1 MAQQTIGIGS
11 SANDGTGDPLRTAF
25 TKIYTNF
32 TELYGD
38 TAEANDLLEDSSPQL
53 GGNLDIN
60 GFNITSARSN
70 EDIVLVPSGTGGVIA
85 SGIRLVGTTISAD
98 DSSTININEGLN
110 VDGAATIEGA
120 TTLAAMTA
128 TTGSYSSTLGVSGV
142 TTLTT
147 TNIDNLTIQDA
158 NISSASNSDINI
170 IPGGTG
176 DVVLS
181 ALRVNGTTLN
191 SSDSTKVTIA
201 EALDVTGATA
211 LAALSATSGTF
222 STTLG
227 VSGVTTLT
235 TTNIDNLTIQDANI
249 SSSSNSDINI
259 TPGGTGNVIVHG
271 LTINGT
277 SIASADSTTVNI
289 NDILNVDGATTIEG
303 TLTTAAITATGV
315 VTVTGQADIDWIRI
329 KDNVI
334 TTNATNAILNLG
346 ANSSGTVNVMNA
358 MTTVAQTVT
367 GNVAI
372 TGKLD
377 VDNIEING
385 NTITATSSN
394 GGISI
399 TPNGTGLIT
408 LNGDIVTITKK
419 LVVESITMQDDLF
432 MQPGAKIVSVA
443 TNSDILLETNGTG
456 SIMLN
461 TLGFL
466 DNAITPIV
474 TNADIQLK
482 ANGTG
487 KIDAQVPIMMSQ
499 FDTLTNSSVSVD
511 LTTPLTKID
520 SSGGTIAITMAAGE
534 TGQIKVLT
542 MTVAGNA
549 ATMTAGNGNLP
560 ASVSTSVVWDAVG
573 ETCSFIYSGAKWVVI
588 GNQGAT
594 IS

>member
-1 MAQQTIGIGS
+1 MAQLSIGIGS

-25 TKIYTNF
+25 TKINTNF

-38 TAEANDLLEDSSPQL
+38 TAEANDLLEDKTPQL

-70 EDIVLVPSGTGGVIA
+70 EDIVLVPSGTGGVLA
-85 SGIRLVGTTISAD
+85 SGIRLAGTQISSD
-98 DSSTININEGLN
+98 DSSSITITEALQINGATNIS
-110 VDGAATIEGA
+110 GA

-128 TTGSYSSTLGVSGV
+128 TTGSYSSTLAVTGVSTLSGSVVMDNITINQSTISSSSNADINISPGGTGDVVLSALRVNGTTLDSSDSTKVTIAEALDITGATAMAALSATSGTFSTTLGVSGT

-158 NISSASNSDINI
+158 NISSA
-170 IPGGTG
+170 
-176 DVVLS
+176 
-181 ALRVNGTTLN
+181 
-191 SSDSTKVTIA
+191 
-201 EALDVTGATA
+201 
-211 LAALSATSGTF
+211 
-222 STTLG
+222 
-227 VSGVTTLT
+227 
-235 TTNIDNLTIQDANI
+235 
-249 SSSSNSDINI
+249 SNSDINI

-289 NDILNVDGATTIEG
+289 NDGLNVDGVATIEG

-315 VTVTGQADIDWIRI
+315 VTVTGQTDIDWVRI

-334 TTNATNAILNLG
+334 TTNASNAILHIG
-346 ANSSGTVNVMNA
+346 ANSSGTVNVFNA
-358 MTTVAQTVT
+358 MTTIGQTVT
-367 GNVAI
+367 GTVAVTGQHNVDNLRFDGNAI
-372 TGKLD
+372 TST
-377 VDNIEING
+377 
-385 NTITATSSN
+385 NTN
-394 GGISI
+394 GGITI
-399 TPNGTGLIT
+399 TPDGTGLLT
-408 LNGDIVTITKK
+408 LGGNVVGVTNELAATDIAVSSEIQMG
-419 LVVESITMQDDLF
+419 S
-432 MQPGAKIVSVA
+432 GSAIVAVA
-443 TNSDILLETNGTG
+443 TNSDLVLQA
-456 SIMLN
+456 S
-461 TLGFL
+461 
-466 DNAITPIV
+466 
-474 TNADIQLK
+474 
-482 ANGTG
+482 GTG

-499 FDTLTNSSVSVD
+499 FDTLTNSSVAVD

-549 ATMTAGNGNLP
+549 ATMTQGNGNLA